1 MSDQSVVSVVALE
14 ISDGKEGEFL
24 ALTGQMQALVRR
36 KGYGTNQLLR
46 DGEHPRRYYDIRV
59 WRSADAAAA
68 AESDR
73 DIKELRRTIATHLHA
88 RPVVD
93 IAWAVEVGLTAAGPW
108 QERRVV
114 EDRRH
119 YVRRVQ
125 ALALA
130 GAERRDGHERR
141 LGPRRIA
148 ETSAVASA
156 KADIVRAARVAR
168 DRAQAA
174 FSEFKVGAAIET
186 TDGRLITGCNIE
198 NSTYGLTMCAERVAI
213 FKAVS
218 DGHTSFKRI
227 AVVANTHQ
235 PTTPCG
241 ACRQILW
248 ELAGNIEVILADL
261 SEIKTSHQLK
271 DLLPHPFDARFI
283 E

>member
-1 MSDQSVVSVVALE
+1 VADQSVVSVVALE
-14 ISDGKEGEFL
+14 ISDGQETEFL
-24 ALTGQMQALVRR
+24 TLTGQMQALVRR

-73 DIKELRRTIATHLHA
+73 EIKDLRRTIASHLDA

-108 QERRVV
+108 QERRVI

-119 YVRRVQ
+119 FVRRVQ

-130 GAERRDGHERR
+130 GADRRDGQERR

-148 ETSAVASA
+148 ETASQP
-156 KADIVRAARVAR
+156 DIVHAARGAR
-168 DRAQAA
+168 EHAQAA

-198 NSTYGLTMCAERVAI
+198 NSTYGLTMCAERVAL

-218 DGHTSFKRI
+218 DGHRSFKRI
-227 AVVANTHQ
+227 AVVADTSQ
-235 PTTPCG
+235 PTSPCG

-248 ELAGNIEVILADL
+248 EFAGDIEVILADL
-261 SEIKTSHQLK
+261 TDIKTRHQLR